1 MLLSNGGKISVMSC
15 MQTFQSECLIL
26 FSPSNLKWYTECQR
40 LFLIM
45 INVKAFKTALLSYN
59 D

>member
-15 MQTFQSECLIL
+15 MQTFKSECLIP

-40 LFLIM
+40 LFHNDKCKGFL
-45 INVKAFKTALLSYN
+45 NSFVKFVM
-59 D
+59 